1 MENIIGIKFNVA
13 STPQNIAVCSEI
25 SAECCRCLMQ
35 NYPVTYSQILY
46 PYADALSL
54 SGKKGTEGTR
64 IFGTHAIFNGIHTDA
79 LANAVEFGIK
89 SAAEKF
95 GLDESELKEKFP
107 TEITEF
113 TLTDGSVPAGQLH
126 EFLLAENSGFAAV
139 GDFGKMLS
147 GFMPH
152 WKIREAARV
161 FASFSEMSYRK
172 SGGRVYGLAGGK
184 LAVSEECTDIAALE
198 DIFHQKTG
206 C

>member
-1 MENIIGIKFNVA
+1 MDKIIGIKFNIA
-13 STPQNIAVCSEI
+13 NTPQNIAVCSEI

-35 NYPVTYSQILY
+35 EHLVTYSQILY

-54 SGKKGTEGTR
+54 SGRKGTEGTR
-64 IFGTHAIFNGIHTDA
+64 IFGTHAIFHGIDA
-79 LANAVEFGIK
+79 EILTAAVEFGIK

-95 GLDESELKEKFP
+95 ELDEAVLRQDFSAEL
-107 TEITEF
+107 TEF
-113 TLTDGSVPAGQLH
+113 TLTDGSVPAGQLR
-126 EFLLAENSGFAAV
+126 EFLRTEDGEFAAV

-172 SGGRVYGLAGGK
+172 SGGRVYGLSGGK
-184 LAVSEECTDIAALE
+184 LAVSRDCDDIAALE
-198 DIFHQKTG
+198 DIFSQKTG

>member
-1 MENIIGIKFNVA
+1 MENIIGIKFNIEV
-13 STPQNIAVCSEI
+13 TPQNIAVCSEI
-25 SAECCRCLMQ
+25 SAACCRCLMQ
-35 NYPVTYSQILY
+35 DYPVTYSQILY

-54 SGKKGTEGTR
+54 SGRKGTEGTR
-64 IFGTHAIFNGIHTDA
+64 IFGTHAIFRGIDA
-79 LANAVEFGIK
+79 ETLSKAVELGIR

-95 GLDESELKEKFP
+95 ELDEAELSEGFP
-107 TEITEF
+107 AELTEF
-113 TLTDGSVPAGQLH
+113 KLTDGSVSAGQLH
-126 EFLLAENSGFAAV
+126 EFLRAERVEFAAV

-172 SGGRVYGLAGGK
+172 SGGKVYGLAGGR
-184 LAVSEECTDIAALE
+184 LAVSKEFDNIAVLE
-198 DIFHQKTG
+198 DIFRQKTG

>member
-1 MENIIGIKFNVA
+1 MKKIIGIKFNIA
-13 STPQNIAVCSEI
+13 CTPQNIAVCSEI

-54 SGKKGTEGTR
+54 SGRKGTEGTR
-64 IFGTHAIFNGIHTDA
+64 IFGTHAIFRGVDIDVMNE
-79 LANAVEFGIK
+79 AVGFGVK

-95 GLDESELKEKFP
+95 ALDPAEVKEKFP
-107 TEITEF
+107 AEFTEF
-113 TLTDGSVPAGQLH
+113 SLTDGSVPAVQLH
-126 EFLLAENSGFAAV
+126 EFLYAEGGEFAAV
-139 GDFGKMLS
+139 GDFGRMLS

-152 WKIREAARV
+152 WRIREAARV

-172 SGGRVYGLAGGK
+172 SGGRVFGLAGGK
-184 LAVSEECTDIAALE
+184 LAVSRECENIAALE
-198 DIFHQKTG
+198 DIFRQKTG

>member
-1 MENIIGIKFNVA
+1 MENIIRIKFNIA
-13 STPQNIAVCSEI
+13 YTPQNIAVCSEI

-35 NYPVTYSQILY
+35 DYPVTYSQILY

-64 IFGTHAIFNGIHTDA
+64 IFGTHAIFRGINADS
-79 LANAVEFGIK
+79 LINAVEFGIK

-95 GLDESELKEKFP
+95 GLDEAEVKEKFP
-107 TEITEF
+107 AEITEF
-113 TLTDGSVPAGQLH
+113 MLTDGSVSAGQIH
-126 EFLLAENSGFAAV
+126 EFLRAESGEFAAV

-184 LAVSEECTDIAALE
+184 LAVSGECDDIAALE
-198 DIFHQKTG
+198 DIFRQKTG